1 MVKQIYIWIK
11 IFQIIL
17 MFKKYF
23 AKSNNRFKS
32 AYVKK
37 LKMSNCTQLNNI
49 LRLNLSTV
57 PRNTIS
63 CATLICV
70 CFFSK

>member
-17 MFKKYF
+17 ML

-37 LKMSNCTQLNNI
+37 LKMSNGT
-49 LRLNLSTV
+49 
-57 PRNTIS
+57 
-63 CATLICV
+63 
-70 CFFSK
+70 